1 MIVSQHYSGSV
12 EVKAQHVQTELVE
25 TEEKHVQA
33 GKLLHR
39 QSVYIVSILCVQTV
53 LFHLHCDI
61 LLIKIKAFL
70 NLTLYS

>member
-1 MIVSQHYSGSV
+1 MIVSQHYSGNV

-53 LFHLHCDI
+53 LFQFAL
-61 LLIKIKAFL
+61 
-70 NLTLYS
+70 